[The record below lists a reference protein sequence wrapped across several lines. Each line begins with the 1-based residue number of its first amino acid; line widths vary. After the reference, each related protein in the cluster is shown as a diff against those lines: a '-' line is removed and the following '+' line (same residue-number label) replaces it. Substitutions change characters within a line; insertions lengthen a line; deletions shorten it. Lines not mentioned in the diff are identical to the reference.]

1 MAFYQYT
8 GRNRKGQAV
17 KGKVKAGS
25 EQEARFQLREEG
37 IAVTAVSELTSILYK
52 DIAIGSKKIKP
63 QDFVI
68 YLRQFSTLLHAG
80 ISVVDAT
87 NILAE
92 QTSSKTLKAAL
103 RNIEEDLRAGNPF
116 SDAAEK
122 NRKLFPAI
130 FINMVRAGELGG
142 NLDEILERLANYFEK
157 QHKTRQK
164 VKSAMSYPIVVGAVA
179 VVIVVFLLSF
189 VVPIFADMFTSF
201 NAELPLITQFVLEF
215 GTFFSRFWWLVF
227 ILSIASLFGWRF
239 LYERAESRYHIDY
252 VLLKMPIFGK
262 LLQKAALARMTRTL
276 SSLFACSVPILQAV
290 AIVERIT
297 GNEVISKVIRES
309 RLSLEKGESL
319 AAPMEKHWVFPPLVS
334 QMISVGE
341 KTGAL
346 DTMLDKVADFYEAEV
361 EAATDQIKSLIEP
374 IMIVILAGVVGII
387 VAAIAIPMF
396 EIFDSIG

>member
-1 MAFYQYT
+1 
-8 GRNRKGQAV
+8 
-17 KGKVKAGS
+17 
-25 EQEARFQLREEG
+25 
-37 IAVTAVSELTSILYK
+37 
-52 DIAIGSKKIKP
+52 
-63 QDFVI
+63 
-68 YLRQFSTLLHAG
+68 
-80 ISVVDAT
+80 
-87 NILAE
+87 
-92 QTSSKTLKAAL
+92 
-103 RNIEEDLRAGNPF
+103 
-116 SDAAEK
+116 
-122 NRKLFPAI
+122 
-130 FINMVRAGELGG
+130 
-142 NLDEILERLANYFEK
+142 
-157 QHKTRQK
+157 
-164 VKSAMSYPIVVGAVA
+164 
-179 VVIVVFLLSF
+179 
-189 VVPIFADMFTSF
+189 MFTSF

-227 ILSIASLFGWRF
+227 ILGIASFFGWRF

-252 VLLKMPIFGK
+252 ILLKMPIFGK

-290 AIVERIT
+290 AIVERIA

-341 KTGAL
+341 KTGEL

-396 EIFDSIG
+396 GIFDSIG